1 MLYGNMRDGVT
12 EPPVD
17 LHVHSTA
24 SDGTYT
30 PSELVDYAIKKGLAA
45 IALTDHDTVAGLQE
59 IRDYAASLESAPE
72 IINGIELSTDLN
84 GKDIHIVGLF
94 IDETEPEFL
103 SNLEIFRNSRDVRN
117 EKMCNGLRE
126 GLHMDISF
134 SQLKEAFPGAVITRA
149 HYAKYMLKHGYVQ
162 STQEAFDRYIGDGC
176 PYFVPR
182 EKVTPVDGIRLIKKA
197 HGIPVLA
204 HPLLYGMSH
213 DRLDSLVADLKAEGL
228 TAMETMYTTFSAG
241 ETNEMKSMADEHQ
254 LLWSGG
260 SDFHGSN
267 KTNTDLGTGRGNL
280 FIPLSV
286 LEKLRDHHKKQE
298 Y

>member
-30 PSELVDYAIKKGLAA
+30 PSELVEYAIKKGLAA
-45 IALTDHDTVAGLQE
+45 MALTDHDTVDGLKE
-59 IRDYAASLESAPE
+59 IRDYAGTRENSPE

-94 IDETEPEFL
+94 IDETEPAFL
-103 SNLEIFRNSRDVRN
+103 HQLEDFRNSREIRN
-117 EKMCNGLRE
+117 EKMCAGLRD

-134 SQLKEAFPGAVITRA
+134 SQLKETFPNAVITRA
-149 HYAKYMLKHGYVQ
+149 HYAKYMVQKGYIK
-162 STQEAFDRYIGDGC
+162 STQEAFDRWIGDGC

-182 EKVTPVDGIRLIKKA
+182 EKVTPMDGIHLIQKA

-204 HPLLYGMSH
+204 HPLLYGLSRA
-213 DRLDSLVADLKAEGL
+213 RLDSLIEDLKAEGL
-228 TAMETMYTTFSAG
+228 VAMETIYTTFSQG
-241 ETNEMKSMADEHQ
+241 ETNEMKEMAEAHG
-254 LLWSGG
+254 LLQSGG
-260 SDFHGSN
+260 SDFHGTN
-267 KTNTDLGTGRGNL
+267 KVNTDLGTGRGNL
-280 FIPLSV
+280 FIPLSF
-286 LEKLRDHHKKQE
+286 LEKLRDYHKK
-298 Y
+298 YC